1 MSIRMLQM
9 AWRNLG
15 RSKKRTGLALLAIGV
30 GQFALLATNGL
41 MRGYGD
47 NIQAAITGPLIGHVQ
62 IHDPNWR
69 DERALDLMI
78 EDVNAMLA
86 SVTSNPQVASAAAR
100 IYSPVL
106 VAPQEEAFMAVIV
119 GLQPEIESDEAGM
132 LSGLDTPLEPGK
144 VLIGHQLARKMQIEA
159 GAEIAVIGQAVD
171 GYMANALFEVQA
183 IIRCPVELVN
193 LSGIVMDLSEAQT
206 FLAMPDSAHEIV
218 LRLGA
223 DESASEVATTLSER
237 PQLAHLEILPWAQLV
252 PELVTVIKSTEFTG
266 YFILILVFVAA
277 IAGIANTLMMSTF
290 ERMHEFGMLLSL
302 GCRPLRI
309 VALIVLEACLVAI
322 LGVAIGTLLGYGFVG
337 MAQTDGINMATW
349 GGSET
354 SDMGFKGLTIPM
366 NIFPRVQA
374 RDSLLGLVAIMIT
387 SLLASI
393 WPAWIAGRLEPM
405 EAMRT

>member
-15 RSKKRTGLALLAIGV
+15 RSKKRTSLALLAIAV

-47 NIQAAITGPLIGHVQ
+47 NIQAAITGPMIGHVQ

-78 EDVNAMLA
+78 EDVNAILA
-86 SVTSNPQVASAAAR
+86 SVTSDPRVESAAAR
-100 IYSPVL
+100 VYSPVL
-106 VAPQEEAFMAVIV
+106 VAPEQEAFMAVIV
-119 GLQPEIESDEAGM
+119 GLQPEIESDEAGL
-132 LSGLDTPLEPGK
+132 LSGLDTPLEAGK
-144 VLIGHQLARKMQIEA
+144 VLVGHQLARKMQIKA

-193 LSGIVMDLSEAQT
+193 LSGIVMDLDEAQT

-218 LRLGA
+218 LRLGP
-223 DESASEVATTLSER
+223 DESASEVATTLSQS
-237 PQLAHLEILPWAQLV
+237 PQLAHLEVLPWAQLV

-266 YFILILVFVAA
+266 YFILVLVFVAA

-309 VALIVLEACLVAI
+309 VALIVMEACLVAI
-322 LGVAIGTLLGYGFVG
+322 LGVALGTLLGYSFVG
-337 MAQTDGINMATW
+337 MTQTEGINMATW

-366 NIFPRVQA
+366 NIFPRLLSKDA
-374 RDSLLGLVAIMIT
+374 LLGLVAIMIT

-393 WPAWIAGRLEPM
+393 WPAWIASRLEPV
-405 EAMRT
+405 EAMRA

>member
-15 RSKKRTGLALLAIGV
+15 RSRKRTALALMAIAV

-47 NIQAAITGPLIGHVQ
+47 NIQAAITGPMIGHVQ

-78 EDVNAMLA
+78 EDANTLLA
-86 SVTSNPQVASAAAR
+86 SVTSDPRVVSAAAR

-106 VAPQEEAFMAVIV
+106 AAPEQEAFMAVIV
-119 GLQPEIESDEAGM
+119 GLQPEIESDEAGL
-132 LSGLDTPLEPGK
+132 LSGLDTPLEAGK
-144 VLIGHQLARKMQIEA
+144 VLVGHQLARKMQIEA
-159 GAEIAVIGQAVD
+159 GADIAVIGQAVD

-193 LSGIVMDLSEAQT
+193 LSGIVMDLHEAQT
-206 FLAMPDSAHEIV
+206 FLAMPDSVHEIV
-218 LRLGA
+218 LRLGPE
-223 DESASEVATTLSER
+223 ESASEVATTLS
-237 PQLAHLEILPWAQLV
+237 QSLLLTHLEVLPWAQLV

-266 YFILILVFVAA
+266 YFILVLVFVAA

-309 VALIVLEACLVAI
+309 VVLIVLEACLVAI
-322 LGVAIGTLLGYGFVG
+322 LGVAIGTLLGYSFVG
-337 MAQTDGINMATW
+337 ITQADGINMATW

-366 NIFPRVQA
+366 NIFPRLLSK
-374 RDSLLGLVAIMIT
+374 DPLLGLVAIMIT
-387 SLLASI
+387 SLLASV
-393 WPAWIAGRLEPM
+393 WPAWIASRLEPV
-405 EAMRT
+405 EAMRA